1 MIVLKF
7 GGTSVQD
14 APSMNGALDIA
25 QSYLNQA
32 PLLISSAMSGVTN
45 DLIKITECIE
55 KQDRSVAEGVIKALE
70 ERHNKELKALTTGE
84 NTQKGHTLL
93 EEIFQEIRALTK
105 GSLLLGECSP
115 RVYDAIVA
123 SGELLSTRLLYLRCL
138 ERGIDAELIDSRK
151 VVKTDDHFGEAA
163 VDFPAT
169 NKTISGAVTLK
180 KGRLGIAQGFIGS
193 TAKGVTT
200 ILGRGG
206 SDYSATIFG
215 AALKVK
221 EVQIWTDVN
230 GIMTTDPRKV
240 PGAHSI
246 PEISYEEAAELA
258 YFGAKVVHPATIQP
272 AVELGIPVWVKN
284 TKNPSHPGTAI
295 LPKVPGQG
303 LRAIS
308 GKKGITLITVTS
320 SRMLNAYGFLSRI
333 FQTFANHKVP
343 VDLVATSEVSVS
355 MTIDETHDLGAV
367 VQELE
372 SLGRVKVEKDCGI
385 LCLVGQN
392 LWKDTVFL
400 TRVFATLPGIPVR
413 LISLGSS
420 DINLSLVVPLEHL
433 DEAVRKVHHE
443 FFS

>member
-14 APSMNGALDIA
+14 APSMNGALEIA
-25 QSYLNQA
+25 RSYLSSA
-32 PLLISSAMSGVTN
+32 PLLVSSAMSGVTN
-45 DLIKITECIE
+45 DLIRLTQFIDTHKKPEAEELLTSLELRHRKE
-55 KQDRSVAEGVIKALE
+55 LHLLAEGSARE
-70 ERHNKELKALTTGE
+70 SGE
-84 NTQKGHTLL
+84 SLVADV
-93 EEIFQEIRALTK
+93 FSEIRALTK

-115 RVYDAIVA
+115 RVYDAVLA
-123 SGELLSTRLLYLRCL
+123 AGELLSTRLLYARCL
-138 ERGIDAELIDSRK
+138 QLGIPAVLLDSRK
-151 VVKTDDHFGEAA
+151 LVRTDDNFGEAA

-169 NKTISGAVTLK
+169 NQTISAQVQLKPGTLF
-180 KGRLGIAQGFIGS
+180 IAQGFIGS

-206 SDYSATIFG
+206 SDYSATVFG
-215 AALKVK
+215 AALKAA
-221 EVQIWTDVN
+221 EVQIWTDVD

-240 PGAHSI
+240 PTARSI

-295 LPKVPGQG
+295 LPKAAGRGV
-303 LRAIS
+303 RALS

-333 FQTFANHKVP
+333 FQIFAKHQVP

-355 MTIDETHDLGAV
+355 MTIEDTRDLTQVAV
-367 VQELE
+367 ELE
-372 SLGRVKVEKDCGI
+372 TIGRVRIEKDCGI
-385 LCLVGQN
+385 LCLVGQS
-392 LWKDTVFL
+392 LWKDSVFL
-400 TRVFATLPGIPVR
+400 TRVFSALPGIPIK

-420 DINLSLVVPLEHL
+420 DVNLSLVVPVSQL
-433 DEAVRKVHHE
+433 DEAVSKVHHE
-443 FFS
+443 FFQ